1 MACVEARE
9 ARAAAVES
17 AAALA
22 APAWFAYAARGVA
35 LVVVVLAGAP
45 RDYLPHQR
53 LGNETAA
60 ASLRPGAVVDVSAA
74 VPAALSVAA
83 AGVAAVAVPVV
94 AWAAGVWAAAEGAE
108 DWD

>member
-1 MACVEARE
+1 
-9 ARAAAVES
+9 
-17 AAALA
+17 
-22 APAWFAYAARGVA
+22 
-35 LVVVVLAGAP
+35 VLAEAP
-45 RDYLPHQR
+45 RDYHHHR
-53 LGNETAA
+53 RWAHETAA
-60 ASLRPGAVVDVSAA
+60 ATVRQGAVVDVSAA